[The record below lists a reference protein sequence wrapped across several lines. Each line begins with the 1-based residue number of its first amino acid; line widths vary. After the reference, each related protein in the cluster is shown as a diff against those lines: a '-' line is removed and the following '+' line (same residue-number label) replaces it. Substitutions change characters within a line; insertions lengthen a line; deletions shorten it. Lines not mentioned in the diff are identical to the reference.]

1 MSLSCDSKVSLSLRT
16 FLINFSKTKDYS
28 EDSDASEQFGNIED
42 VLRLL
47 RISNYESYT
56 KSIKE
61 NNPRLKTAKD
71 LLKLDKD
78 KFEEIL
84 TKAGVKKGHR
94 VKLIKLKEI
103 FNVCPAQDDD
113 ESSSDDDDYFMGGD
127 DTDEDE
133 DEDEDD
139 EDDDL

>member
-1 MSLSCDSKVSLSLRT
+1 MSKAPSSCSSYSCADSKVSLSLRT

-47 RISNYESYT
+47 RISNYETYT

-71 LLKLDKD
+71 LLKVLYV
-78 KFEEIL
+78 FGCIL
-84 TKAGVKKGHR
+84 S
-94 VKLIKLKEI
+94 L
-103 FNVCPAQDDD
+103 
-113 ESSSDDDDYFMGGD
+113 
-127 DTDEDE
+127 
-133 DEDEDD
+133 
-139 EDDDL
+139 